1 MPDKRIVDDLSI
13 ADLERV
19 LAIKKREER
28 QNRIQRMKRNGRVI
42 ETTKQPPMPSQP
54 AMQQS
59 SAYPPDGISDAQGL
73 AAMTIEIPPESV
85 QRRTAHPAFED
96 KDSVETSAFKRKSKD
111 DNRIWRMFVDRS
123 LLLIEVAAVIGLVA
137 LGAALIG
144 SLDTLRT
151 ETAAAQQAAED
162 QRLATIPTIEPTPQL
177 QLANVVLPGGHTPPI
192 DGRTQFNFS
201 EIPDNLHAQLANQV
215 FLPPDIARPE
225 ITDDTP
231 LRVIIPDIGVDHT
244 IVQGVDWNA
253 LQQGVGQLPN
263 GVTPDDPSGNV
274 VLAAHNDIY
283 GEIFRYL
290 ENLEMGTQFQ
300 IQTRSGIY
308 TYTIRDKRIV
318 EPDDVHVME
327 SQGKPMATLISCY
340 PYQVND
346 QRIVIF
352 ADRVS

>member
-1 MPDKRIVDDLSI
+1 MPDRRPVDDLSI
-13 ADLERV
+13 AELERV
-19 LAIKKREER
+19 LVIKKREQR
-28 QNRIQRMKRNGRVI
+28 QNRIQRMKRDGRVI
-42 ETTKQPPMPSQP
+42 ETAPQTAVPPPPMPQKAEAP
-54 AMQQS
+54 V
-59 SAYPPDGISDAQGL
+59 PDNISDAQGL
-73 AAMTIEIPPESV
+73 PAMTIEVPPESV

-96 KDSVETSAFKRKSKD
+96 ASDAVEFKRKPKD

-123 LLLIEVAAVIGLVA
+123 LLLVEIAAVIGLVV
-137 LGAALIG
+137 LGAALLG
-144 SLDTLRT
+144 SIDTLRV
-151 ETAAAQQAAED
+151 ETAAAQQAAEE

-215 FLPPDIARPE
+215 FLPPDISRPE

-263 GVTPDDPSGNV
+263 GVTPDDEAGNV

-283 GEIFRYL
+283 GEIFRHL
-290 ENLEMGTQFQ
+290 ENLEVGTQFQ

-308 TYTIRDKRIV
+308 TYTIRDKQIV

-327 SQGKPMATLISCY
+327 SQGIPMATLISCY
-340 PYQVND
+340 PYQVNN